1 MRINFYATFRQI
13 VGGKTVDLSVPDE
26 ITVQQLLDH
35 IILRYPA
42 LRRELFDERGGLYP
56 HVHVLIEGRDV
67 QYLKDGLQTL
77 LSPADSINI
86 FPPVAG
92 GAIEAQSILRC
103 PSYVS
108 SSSMYV
114 D

>member
-13 VGGKTVDLSVPDE
+13 VGGKTIELPITGEV
-26 ITVQQLLDH
+26 TVQHLLDH

-42 LRRELFDERGGLYP
+42 LRGELFDGQGVLYP

-67 QYLKDGLQTL
+67 QYLKAGLQTL
-77 LSPADSINI
+77 LSPADSVNI

-92 GAIEAQSILRC
+92 GAG
-103 PSYVS
+103 
-108 SSSMYV
+108 
-114 D
+114 